1 MLPRLVKGTS
11 MIWFVNVN
19 DLKDDVFLER
29 VVHWYGCW
37 MLVGHTGLWFVMSFF
52 CVGERLE
59 PGNADW
65 HAQLGALRLAAWSQR
80 ARKNEIIWNIP
91 AGFSWISAVW
101 YWQGALLWWHMTSYG
116 LLDSWLCYCLMP
128 FLARHS
134 QHVYFIVF
142 FCFCPKL
149 VYSFISACFSCID
162 LQLCFSMHACD
173 CMCVL
178 CNLVHID
185 INMIANVSCHMVL
198 KASDE
203 ASEAEATHW
212 GRFPVFRCEVLAAC
226 LGTWLLAG
234 NTTDIC
240 GFNGKKWQNIEKHGK
255 KKD

>member
-1 MLPRLVKGTS
+1 MAAG
-11 MIWFVNVN
+11 
-19 DLKDDVFLER
+19 
-29 VVHWYGCW
+29 
-37 MLVGHTGLWFVMSFF
+37 LVGHTGLWFVMSFF

-142 FCFCPKL
+142 FVFVQNWYIVSFQHASAALIYNYVFPCMHVIAC
-149 VYSFISACFSCID
+149 VYCATWCVSIS
-162 LQLCFSMHACD
+162 
-173 CMCVL
+173 
-178 CNLVHID
+178 
-185 INMIANVSCHMVL
+185 
-198 KASDE
+198 
-203 ASEAEATHW
+203 
-212 GRFPVFRCEVLAAC
+212 
-226 LGTWLLAG
+226 TW
-234 NTTDIC
+234 
-240 GFNGKKWQNIEKHGK
+240 
-255 KKD
+255 